1 MLRLGSL
8 GVLLALV
15 GVAGATSIRMDGGVF
30 RVIGWQAAL
39 PPPAGWSDVLAVYA
53 GAGDVPPMLG
63 SYSVEAGTLSFR
75 PRFPLPGGMHVR
87 AVFHAPGEAAVEAA
101 FDIPKGP
108 AQAPSTRVAHVYPST
123 SLLPANQ
130 LKLYLCFSAPM
141 PRGDAWRHI
150 HLLRE
155 DGSGVPAPFL
165 EIDQELWDRDHLR
178 LTVLFD
184 PGRIKRGLASLAEA
198 GPALEEGKRY
208 TLVVDRDW
216 LDSRGAP
223 LAEEFRKEFRAAPAD
238 RVPPEV
244 TAWRVTAPRPGSA
257 DPLVIDF
264 PKPMD
269 YALLQHLLEV
279 MGPREAIEG
288 SIDVARE
295 ETEWRFTPRQAW
307 KAGGY
312 RVVVQTTLEDLAGNH
327 IGRAFDVDTFER
339 VTPVAG
345 KTVEVR
351 FRVR

>member
-1 MLRLGSL
+1 
-8 GVLLALV
+8 LLALG
-15 GVAGATSIRMDGGVF
+15 GVAQTTTIGMDGGVF
-30 RVIGWQAAL
+30 RVIGWQAGL
-39 PPPAGWSDVLAVYA
+39 PPPAGWSAVLAVYA
-53 GAGDVPPMLG
+53 GTGDVPPLLG
-63 SYSVEAGTLSFR
+63 SYHVEAGQLTFR
-75 PRFPLPGGMHVR
+75 PRFPLSGGMHVR

-101 FDIPKGP
+101 IDIPRGP
-108 AQAPSTRVAHVYPST
+108 AQVPSTRVAHVYPST

-155 DGSGVPAPFL
+155 DGSRVPAPFL

-198 GPALEEGKRY
+198 GPALEDGKRY

-223 LAEEFRKEFRAAPAD
+223 LVEEFRKDFRVAPAD

-244 TAWRVTAPRPGSA
+244 TAWRVTAPRAGTT
-257 DPLVIDF
+257 DPVVIHF

-288 SIDVARE
+288 SIAGSVAVERE

-339 VTPVAG
+339 VKPVASE
-345 KTVEVR
+345 TAEVG

>member
-1 MLRLGSL
+1 MQLGM
-8 GVLLALV
+8 VLLAV
-15 GVAGATSIRMDGGVF
+15 PGAAENTAISMDGGIF
-30 RVIGWQAAL
+30 RVTGWQAGV
-39 PPPAGWSDVLAVYA
+39 PPAAGWSAVLAVYA
-53 GAGDVPPMLG
+53 GTGDVPPMLG
-63 SYSVEAGTLSFR
+63 SYQAESGTLSFK

-101 FDIPKGP
+101 FDIPKGHAP
-108 AQAPSTRVAHVYPST
+108 AASTRVAHVYPST
-123 SLLPANQ
+123 NLLPANQ

-141 PRGDAWRHI
+141 PKGDAWRHI

-155 DGSGVPAPFL
+155 DGRQVPAPFL

-198 GPALEEGKRY
+198 GPALEAGKRY
-208 TLVVDRDW
+208 ALVVDRDW

-223 LAEEFRKEFRAAPAD
+223 LAEEFRKEFRVAPAD

-244 TAWRVTAPRPGSA
+244 TAWRVTAPRAGTT
-257 DPLVIDF
+257 DPLVLHF

-279 MGPREAIEG
+279 KGMRGMIEG
-288 SIDVARE
+288 NIALERE

-307 KAGGY
+307 KAGRY

-339 VTPVAG
+339 VTPVARE
-345 KTVEVR
+345 TAEVG

>member
-1 MLRLGSL
+1 
-8 GVLLALV
+8 
-15 GVAGATSIRMDGGVF
+15 MDGGVF
-30 RVIGWQAAL
+30 RVTGWQAGA
-39 PPPAGWSDVLAVYA
+39 PPPAGWSAVFTVYA
-53 GAGDVPPMLG
+53 SAGDVPPLLG
-63 SYSVEAGTLSFR
+63 SYQVEDGTLSFR
-75 PRFPLPGGMHVR
+75 PRFPLSGGMHVR

-101 FDIPKGP
+101 FDIAKGP
-108 AQAPSTRVAHVYPST
+108 APVPSTRVAHVYPSAN
-123 SLLPANQ
+123 LLPANQ

-141 PRGDAWRHI
+141 PKGDAWRHI

-155 DGSGVPAPFL
+155 DGSPVPVPFL

-184 PGRIKRGLASLAEA
+184 PGRIKRGLASLAEE
-198 GPALEEGKRY
+198 GPALEQGKRY
-208 TLVVDRDW
+208 TMVVDRDW

-223 LAEEFRKEFRAAPAD
+223 LAEEFRKEFRVAPAD

-244 TAWRVTAPRPGSA
+244 TAWRVTAPRAGTSN
-257 DPLVIDF
+257 PLVLHF

-279 MGPREAIEG
+279 MGARGTIEG
-288 SIDVARE
+288 GIAVERE

-307 KAGGY
+307 KAGPY

-339 VTPVAG
+339 VTPVARE
-345 KTVEVR
+345 TVEVA

>member
-1 MLRLGSL
+1 
-8 GVLLALV
+8 
-15 GVAGATSIRMDGGVF
+15 
-30 RVIGWQAAL
+30 
-39 PPPAGWSDVLAVYA
+39 
-53 GAGDVPPMLG
+53 MLG
-63 SYSVEAGTLSFR
+63 SYSVEAGQLTFR
-75 PRFPLPGGMHVR
+75 PRFPLSGGMHVR
-87 AVFHAPGEAAVEAA
+87 AVFQAPGEAAVEAA
-101 FDIPKGP
+101 FDIPKGEAP
-108 AQAPSTRVAHVYPST
+108 VPSTRVAHVYPSS

-141 PRGDAWRHI
+141 PKGDAWRHI

-155 DGSGVPAPFL
+155 DGSRVPVPFL

-184 PGRIKRGLASLAEA
+184 PGRIKRGLASLAEE

-208 TLVVDRDW
+208 ALVVDRDW

-223 LAEEFRKEFRAAPAD
+223 LAEEFRKEFRVAAAD

-244 TAWRVTAPRPGSA
+244 AAWQVTAPRAGTN
-257 DPLVIDF
+257 DPLVLHF

-279 MGPREAIEG
+279 MGPREAIDG
-288 SIDVARE
+288 TIAVQRE

-339 VTPVAG
+339 VAPLAKETAEVA
-345 KTVEVR
+345 